1 MAGAEKALMWLFGAG
16 ERQGGGYPETFDAEL
31 AFQSWKILRISG
43 LICALAWLPYLRLD
57 AALHPELPS
66 LFLLRLSLTFAGA
79 LTIAFSLFP
88 SAQRHAARALFA
100 LCVCLEG
107 ATGLITGLTSG
118 KSPYL
123 GGFMFVLMLVP
134 LAPVRRRYAWGLLG
148 GALLVFW
155 VTGLLAG
162 MDFEGPERSYA
173 LQDLSAAT
181 LVSGVFVHLSD
192 RLRRQGWAKGSTIQR
207 QSEEIARDKGK
218 IDSLLCNILPAPI
231 ASELTREGSVK
242 PVFHEEATII
252 FADFVGFTAKAAIMP
267 PEALVAMLDAY
278 FCRFDAIADR
288 SGVEKLK
295 TIGDAYMAAAGLP
308 SPTRTHAVDACL
320 FALRIRR
327 DVEAHEAHFQGV
339 RIGVHS
345 GPLMAGMVGSKKF
358 AYDVWGDTVNT
369 ASRMESS
376 GELWR
381 INVSRTTYDRV
392 KGFFE
397 LSARGAVSVKGKGEL
412 DMYFL
417 DRILPELSRDERGVE
432 PNEEFWER
440 YRALQSNVLV
450 SEGDPRKDEPQT
462 R

>member
-1 MAGAEKALMWLFGAG
+1 MAGAEKALVWLFGAG
-16 ERQGGGYPETFDAEL
+16 ERQGGYPESFDAEL
-31 AFQSWKILRISG
+31 AFQSWKILRVSG

-57 AALHPELPS
+57 EALHPEIPS
-66 LFLLRLSLTFAGA
+66 LFLLRLSLTMAGA
-79 LTIAFSLFP
+79 LAILFSLFP
-88 SAQRHAARALFA
+88 SAPRHASRALFA
-100 LCVCLEG
+100 LCLSLEC

-123 GGFMFVLMLVP
+123 GGFLFVLMLVP
-134 LAPVRRRYAWGLLG
+134 LAPLRRRYAWGMLG
-148 GALLVFW
+148 AAILVFW
-155 VTGLLAG
+155 VTGKLAG
-162 MDFEGPERSYA
+162 MDFDGPERNYA
-173 LQDLSAAT
+173 LQDLSAAV

-192 RLRRQGWAKGSTIQR
+192 RLRRQGWTKGSTIQH
-207 QSEEIARDKGK
+207 QSEEIARDKAK

-231 ASELTREGSVK
+231 AGELAREGSVK
-242 PVFHEEATII
+242 PVFHEEATIV
-252 FADFVGFTAKAAIMP
+252 FADFVGFTAKAATMP
-267 PEALVAMLDAY
+267 PEALVATLDAY

-308 SPTRTHAVDACL
+308 APTRTHAVDACL

-327 DVEAHEAHFQGV
+327 DVEGHDACFQGV

-345 GPLMAGMVGSKKF
+345 GPVMAGMVGSKKF

-381 INVSRTTYDRV
+381 INVSRMTYDRV
-392 KGFFE
+392 KDFFE
-397 LSARGAVSVKGKGEL
+397 LTARGAVSVKGKGEL

-417 DRILPELSRDERGVE
+417 ERILPALSRDEQGVE
-432 PNEEFWER
+432 PNDVFWER

-450 SEGDPRKDEPQT
+450 SGGDPRKDA
-462 R
+462 RRAR

>member
-1 MAGAEKALMWLFGAG
+1 MAGAEKAMVWLFGAG
-16 ERQGGGYPETFDAEL
+16 ERQGAYPETFDAEL
-31 AFQSWKILRISG
+31 AFQSWKILRVSG

-66 LFLLRLSLTFAGA
+66 LLPLRLSLTLAGA
-79 LTIAFSLFP
+79 LTIVFSLFP
-88 SAQRHAARALFA
+88 AAQRHASRALFA
-100 LCVCLEG
+100 LCMSLEC
-107 ATGLITGLTSG
+107 ATGLITGLASG
-118 KSPYL
+118 QSPYL
-123 GGFMFVLMLVP
+123 GGFMFVLMLAP
-134 LAPVRRRYAWGLLG
+134 LAPVRRRYAWGMLL
-148 GALLVFW
+148 AAILVFC
-155 VTGLLAG
+155 VTGMLAG
-162 MDFEGPERSYA
+162 MDFEGPDRSYA
-173 LQDLSAAT
+173 LQDLSAAA

-192 RLRRQGWAKGSTIQR
+192 RLRRQGWTKGSTIQH
-207 QSEEIARDKGK
+207 QSAEIVRDKAK

-231 ASELTREGSVK
+231 AGELTREGSVK
-242 PVFHEEATII
+242 PVFHEEATIV
-252 FADFVGFTAKAAIMP
+252 FADFVGFTAKAATMP
-267 PEALVAMLDAY
+267 PEALVATLDAY

-308 SPTRTHAVDACL
+308 APTRTHAVDACL

-327 DVEAHEAHFQGV
+327 DVEAHDACFQGV

-345 GPLMAGMVGSKKF
+345 GPVMAGMVGAKKF

-381 INVSRTTYDRV
+381 INLSRTTYDRV
-392 KGFFE
+392 KDFFE

-417 DRILPELSRDERGVE
+417 ERLLPELSRDEQGVE
-432 PNEEFWER
+432 PNDVFWER

-450 SEGDPRKDEPQT
+450 SGGDPRKDE
-462 R
+462 RRAR